1 MVSYGNENLEK
12 LRKVQCFL
20 LDMDGT
26 IYLDETVLDGTFEF
40 LNILKKQ
47 NKKAMYIT
55 NNSSKAATQYIEK
68 LSRLGISAKED
79 DFFTSANA
87 LVYNLNQIQPG
98 AAIFLLGTPALEK
111 YLSGCGFSIVREYF
125 TEPEKRPD
133 FVVLAFDTT
142 LTYDK
147 LRIACDYITD
157 GVKYWATHP
166 DVVCPVSK
174 DRSVPDA
181 GSFMACI
188 QGATGKMP
196 SFIAG
201 KPNPC
206 MIQCIM
212 EKYGYHPDEV
222 AVIGDR
228 LNTDILSAVNAG
240 VLSVCVLTGEAA
252 LEDIDKTPQAE
263 KPAFVFDSIKDVYN
277 VLNCGKI

>member
-1 MVSYGNENLEK
+1 MVSYSNENLEK
-12 LRKVQCFL
+12 LMKVKCFL

-26 IYLDETVLDGTFEF
+26 IYLDETVIDGTFDF

-55 NNSSKAATQYIEK
+55 NNSSKATTQYIEK
-68 LSRLGISAKED
+68 LRRLGIPSKAE

-98 AAIFLLGTPALEK
+98 AAIFLLGTPALEE
-111 YLSGCGFSIVREYF
+111 YLSECGFKIIREYF
-125 TEPEKRPD
+125 TESGKRPD

-142 LTYDK
+142 LTYEK
-147 LRIACDYITD
+147 LRIACDYISD

-166 DVVCPVSK
+166 DMVCPVGK

-188 QGATGKMP
+188 KGATGKMP

-206 MIQCIM
+206 MIHCIM
-212 EKYGYHPDEV
+212 ETYGYCLDEV

-240 VLSVCVLTGEAA
+240 VLSVCVLTGESTLA
-252 LEDIDKTPQAE
+252 DIDKTPQAE
-263 KPAFVFDSIKDVYN
+263 KPTFVFDSIKDVYN